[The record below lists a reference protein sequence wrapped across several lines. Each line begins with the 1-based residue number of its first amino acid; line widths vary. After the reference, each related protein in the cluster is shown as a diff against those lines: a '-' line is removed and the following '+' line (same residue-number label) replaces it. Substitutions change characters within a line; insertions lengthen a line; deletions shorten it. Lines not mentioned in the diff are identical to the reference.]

1 MISKLKKIKRTP
13 WKELTLGEKIVKAVI
28 RVIKIAL
35 IVGIIAA
42 VLYALLYL
50 AMLAVMA
57 FLVACAWGNDS
68 YYNRYGRW

>member
-13 WKELTLGEKIVKAVI
+13 WKELTLGEKIVKTVI

-50 AMLAVMA
+50 AILAIMT
-57 FLVACAWGNDS
+57 FLLACTWSDNS

>member
-13 WKELTLGEKIVKAVI
+13 WKELTLGEKIVKTMI

-50 AMLAVMA
+50 AILAIMA
-57 FLVACAWGNDS
+57 FLLACTWSDNS